1 MIKKLTTISALILIG
16 TQLSAEGF
24 NDNYLQVGYTSS
36 NYKFVDEI
44 MDIKGSL
51 EIGNGFSI
59 IGRYARETGDWYDP
73 GEYETSTYTGIRVG
87 IGKAFDLN
95 DNTEITTSISYLD
108 YDLKQTRKPDC
119 CSTTFNTSGETDGYI
134 ASVGIRNMSKND
146 FETSLQINSWHGGK
160 MKSKSNEFEFSVM
173 KHLNDSLGIGFR
185 ALHHKAKPSV
195 VYNSNRSI
203 SYKASWT
210 EYGLFVRTSF

>member
-16 TQLSAEGF
+16 TQLSADGF

-44 MDIKGSL
+44 MDIKGSF

-87 IGKAFDLN
+87 IGKAFNLN
-95 DNTEITTSISYLD
+95 DNTDITTSISYLD
-108 YDLKQTRKPDC
+108 YDLKQTRKPNC
-119 CSTTFNTSGETDGYI
+119 CSTTFNSSGETDSYI
-134 ASVGIRNMSKND
+134 ASVGVRNMSVNN
-146 FETSLQINSWHGGK
+146 FETSLQINSFRGGK
-160 MKSKSNEFEFSVM
+160 LKSKSNEVELSIM
-173 KHLNDSLGIGFR
+173 KHLNDRLGFGVR
-185 ALHHKAKPSV
+185 ALHHDAAPAVS
-195 VYNSNRSI
+195 YNSD
-203 SYKASWT
+203 WT

>member
-1 MIKKLTTISALILIG
+1 MKKLLVTAFIAITG
-16 TQLSAEGF
+16 TQLSADGF

-44 MDIKGSL
+44 MDIKGSV

-59 IGRYARETGDWYDP
+59 IGRYTRETGDWYDP
-73 GEYETSTYTGIRVG
+73 GEYETSTYTGIKVG
-87 IGKAFDLN
+87 IGKVFDLN
-95 DNTEITTSISYLD
+95 DNTDITTSISYLD

-134 ASVGIRNMSKND
+134 ASVGIRNMSAND

-160 MKSKSNEFEFSVM
+160 LKSKSNEIEFSVI
-173 KHLNDSLGIGFR
+173 KHLNDRLGIGFR

-195 VYNSNRSI
+195 VYNSDRSI
-203 SYKASWT
+203 RFKASWT

>member
-1 MIKKLTTISALILIG
+1 MKKLLVTAFIAITG
-16 TQLSAEGF
+16 TQLSADGF

-44 MDIKGSL
+44 MDIKGSV

-59 IGRYARETGDWYDP
+59 IGRYTRETGDWYDP
-73 GEYETSTYTGIRVG
+73 GVYETSTYTGIKVG

-95 DNTEITTSISYLD
+95 DNTDITTSISYLD
-108 YDLKQTRKPDC
+108 YDLKQTQKYNS
-119 CSTTFNTSGETDGYI
+119 STTTTNTSSKTDGYI
-134 ASVGIRNMSKND
+134 ASVGIRNMSVND
-146 FETSLQINSWHGGK
+146 FETSLQINSWFGGK
-160 MKSKSNEFEFSVM
+160 LKSKSNEIEFSVI
-173 KHLNDSLGIGFR
+173 KHLNDRLGIGFR

-195 VYNSNRSI
+195 VYNSDRSI
-203 SYKASWT
+203 RFKASWT

>member
-1 MIKKLTTISALILIG
+1 MIKKLTIISSLILIG
-16 TQLSAEGF
+16 TQLSADGF

-36 NYKFVDEI
+36 NYKFVDDI
-44 MDIKGSL
+44 MDIKGSV

-87 IGKAFDLN
+87 IGKAFNLN
-95 DNTEITTSISYLD
+95 DNTDIITSISYLD
-108 YDLKQTRKPDC
+108 YDLKQTRKPNC

-134 ASVGIRNMSKND
+134 ASVGIRNMSAND
-146 FETSLQINSWHGGK
+146 FESSLQINSWHGGK
-160 MKSKSNEFEFSVM
+160 LKSKSNEIEYSVI

-195 VYNSNRSI
+195 VYNLDRSVRH
-203 SYKASWT
+203 KASWT

>member
-1 MIKKLTTISALILIG
+1 MKKLLVTAFIAITG
-16 TQLSAEGF
+16 TQLSADGF
-24 NDNYLQVGYTSS
+24 NYNYLQVGYTSS

-44 MDIKGSL
+44 MDIKGSV

-59 IGRYARETGDWYDP
+59 IGRYARETGEWSDP

-87 IGKAFDLN
+87 IGKAFNLN
-95 DNTEITTSISYLD
+95 DNTDITTSISYLD
-108 YDLKQTRKPDC
+108 YDLKQTQKYNSS
-119 CSTTFNTSGETDGYI
+119 STTTNTSSKTDSYI
-134 ASVGIRNMSKND
+134 ASVGIRNMSAND

-160 MKSKSNEFEFSVM
+160 LKSKSNEIEFSLM
-173 KHLNDSLGIGFR
+173 KHLNDRLGIGFR

-195 VYNSNRSI
+195 VYNSDRSI

>member
-1 MIKKLTTISALILIG
+1 MIKISTTVSTLILIG
-16 TQLSAEGF
+16 TQLSADGF

-73 GEYETSTYTGIRVG
+73 GEYETSTYTGIKVG
-87 IGKAFDLN
+87 IGKAFDWN
-95 DNTEITTSISYLD
+95 DNTDITTSISYLD
-108 YDLKQTRKPDC
+108 YDLKQTQKYNSS
-119 CSTTFNTSGETDGYI
+119 STTTKTSSKTDGYI
-134 ASVGIRNMSKND
+134 ASVGIRNMSAND

-160 MKSKSNEFEFSVM
+160 LKSKSNEIEYSVI

-195 VYNSNRSI
+195 VYNSDRSI